1 MLLWKSIVSNPLLA
15 KTSLVLFLNKTDIL
29 KDKLAAGIRFGHF
42 IVSYGNRPND
52 YESTSTCASLPL
64 PSRPPSAL
72 ARPHGKMHADLLTAL
87 RFSSHICVTST
98 STSAPLSGCLSAPV
112 FDDARTRTQI

>member
-29 KDKLAAGIRFGHF
+29 QAKLQANIRFGDY

-52 YESTSTCASLPL
+52 YESTSTCACTVPL
-64 PSRPPSAL
+64 QQWKVP
-72 ARPHGKMHADLLTAL
+72 
-87 RFSSHICVTST
+87 
-98 STSAPLSGCLSAPV
+98 
-112 FDDARTRTQI
+112 

>member
-52 YESTSTCASLPL
+52 YESTSTCASRSFLPPL
-64 PSRPPSAL
+64 FPFCSYFCPAPRRN
-72 ARPHGKMHADLLTAL
+72 AR
-87 RFSSHICVTST
+87 
-98 STSAPLSGCLSAPV
+98 
-112 FDDARTRTQI
+112 